1 MKKFTKLFL
10 SCAAM
15 AAVTAAV
22 ATSAMAAAP
31 TLSATYEEANL
42 NGELTLSVQGVT
54 GEVTLLVTQ
63 KDIAKDTIADAD
75 ILYVDQETATD
86 AGAAEFGTDG
96 KVGLRTN
103 STEAG
108 KYLQDGT
115 YNVYV
120 GYTDGEEFKV
130 AKNTFRIGKGGIV
143 LGNVNGDVDSKGE
156 PRINLSDATL
166 IVKHSTKA
174 ALLEGD
180 ALIAANVNDD
190 DRVNLSDAT
199 CIVKY
204 SSKMTTGTGHVGE
217 TK

>member
-63 KDIAKDTIADAD
+63 KDITKDTIADAD

-86 AGAAEFGTDG
+86 AGAAEFGTAG

-108 KYLQDGT
+108 KYLQDGK

-120 GYTDGEEFKV
+120 GYTDGDEFKV
-130 AKNTFRIGKGGIV
+130 AAKAFTVGKSAVEI
-143 LGNVNGDVDSKGE
+143 GNVNGDNAIDPADAVLVVQHFGGVITLTDDQYTAANANGDNAVDPADAVCIVRRFAG
-156 PRINLSDATL
+156 LSDG
-166 IVKHSTKA
+166 I
-174 ALLEGD
+174 GD
-180 ALIAANVNDD
+180 IEPPQN
-190 DRVNLSDAT
+190 
-199 CIVKY
+199 
-204 SSKMTTGTGHVGE
+204 
-217 TK
+217 

>member
-31 TLSATYEEANL
+31 TISATYEEANL

-63 KDIAKDTIADAD
+63 KDITKDTIADAD

-86 AGAAEFGTDG
+86 AGAAEFGTAG

-108 KYLQDGT
+108 KYLQDGK

-120 GYTDGEEFKV
+120 GYTDGEDFKV
-130 AKNTFRIGKGGIV
+130 ATNTFRVGKGSDVIV
-143 LGNVNGDVDSKGE
+143 GDVTMDSKFGTD
-156 PRINLSDATL
+156 DASAVL
-166 IVKHSTKA
+166 KHIVKPY
-174 ALLEGD
+174 LEGD
-180 ALIAANVNDD
+180 ALIAAQQSNKLGDTKVGTDD
-190 DRVNLSDAT
+190 ASEILKY
-199 CIVKY
+199 IVKKT
-204 SSKMTTGTGHVGE
+204 SDSVGHAAE
-217 TK
+217 

>member
-120 GYTDGEEFKV
+120 GYTDGEFKI

-143 LGNVNGDVDSKGE
+143 IGNVNNDDK
-156 PRINLSDATL
+156 INLSDATA
-166 IVKHSTKA
+166 IVQHFAKIKLLPDDKIEA
-174 ALLEGD
+174 AY
-180 ALIAANVNDD
+180 VNDD
-190 DRVNLSDAT
+190 DKINLSDAT

-204 SSKMTTGTGHVGE
+204 FAKMTDGTGNAGQE
-217 TK
+217 R